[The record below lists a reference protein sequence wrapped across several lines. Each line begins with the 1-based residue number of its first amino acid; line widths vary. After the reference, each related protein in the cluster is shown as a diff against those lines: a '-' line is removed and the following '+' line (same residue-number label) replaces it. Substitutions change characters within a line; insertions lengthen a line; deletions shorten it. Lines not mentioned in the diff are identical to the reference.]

1 MSGKAIALVW
11 GAPIACEAKAILT
24 YIADCAGGND
34 DLGICPEIDP
44 VKAAQRVGLTFSY
57 TEQILMEFTAKGIIY
72 PRHKDWSFDVIQAS
86 RFYPAPEIGEVS
98 SNSAFKQGA
107 NG

>member
-11 GAPIACEAKAILT
+11 SAPIACEAKAILT

-34 DLGICPEIDP
+34 GLGICPEVDP
-44 VKAAQRVGLTFSY
+44 VKAAQRVGLTHAG
-57 TEQILMEFTAKGIIY
+57 TEEILMEFTAKGIIY
-72 PRHKDWSFDVIQAS
+72 PRHRDWSFDVIQAS
-86 RFYPAPEIGEVS
+86 RLYPAPEIGEAS
-98 SNSAFKQGA
+98 SSSVFKQGT